1 MANSVDNDLMQWYLQ
16 NHPAQMPQSVLNS
29 VQNQLQDRQQKVPPS
44 LTNSPF
50 LGHLMGI
57 LGTTGERAYNS
68 IASLSGLPK
77 DSTDYYQRWGNV
89 QPGALDNI
97 GESALEMIPAFKAA
111 RALGAA
117 KLAASPFLGGVAEN
131 TAAGAIHGG
140 LFGNEQGDDKL
151 AQGAIEGL
159 QGAGIGA
166 LFGALGAAGKP
177 IGTYLQKK
185 LVNPLLQKAAPT
197 IQEIS
202 ENFPWSK
209 TESTLRENYKTVAD
223 ATTQAY
229 KDSKTAN
236 NAADN
241 AYQQGLKE
249 WGATPNQQENLASQ
263 LDASRP
269 ILYSGGLK
277 NSGINSYI
285 SDLQSGIAPDTS
297 DVANK
302 FTAKNFYNAAR
313 SSIPDL
319 VKEMDGNP
327 NLQKA
332 YEPAIGVLQ
341 NAIEN
346 TPQTFSEAAA
356 RVKDI
361 NAAMKLAK
369 VATGTKDELLNGISG
384 NLKTALNEDI
394 RSSSVNTLA
403 SNPYEALQKANAA
416 NAVKKSFTSTPQ
428 PTGKEELNIPLLEFF
443 KNKNSSNQA
452 VLKNYMPT
460 EGDTSAASFEKLKTS
475 LGGDKDAAAGAL
487 QGHIFQNSL
496 ANGEPDLSKILSQ
509 YKKFSPEQRDWIF
522 NPDQQFYLKNAS
534 EISTKLK
541 NKNIGQT
548 NPDLMSHGIGA
559 LLAHSIFGMPG
570 LVGVGALYGAKH
582 GANLIAKKMATP
594 EGLNTLKS
602 LQQNGFQFARPLG
615 RAVTAASLV
624 GSNPA
629 MNIQSAQNNT
639 QPNNSTGIS
648 GVDADLL
655 AWDRKRRSA
664 Q

>member
-131 TAAGAIHGG
+131 AAAGAIHGG

-202 ENFPWSK
+202 EKFPWSQ
-209 TESTLRENYKTVAD
+209 TQSTLRENYKTAAD

-229 KDSKTAN
+229 KDSESAN
-236 NAADN
+236 QAVNQAGTFSPDNFVSAAKPWLDKLAPKIEDN
-241 AYQQGLKE
+241 Q
-249 WGATPNQQENLASQ
+249 NLATTYKPTI
-263 LDASRP
+263 DA
-269 ILYSGGLK
+269 LK
-277 NSGINSYI
+277 NAINKPP
-285 SDLQSGIAPDTS
+285 SDFMSA
-297 DVANK
+297 ANK
-302 FTAKNFYNAAR
+302 LEDLTAG
-313 SSIPDL
+313 
-319 VKEMDGNP
+319 MT
-327 NLQKA
+327 LQK
-332 YEPAIGVLQ
+332 Q
-341 NAIEN
+341 
-346 TPQTFSEAAA
+346 
-356 RVKDI
+356 
-361 NAAMKLAK
+361 
-369 VATGTKDELLNGISG
+369 ATGTKDLLLNQVSG
-384 NLKTALNEDI
+384 ELKDALKQD
-394 RSSSVNTLA
+394 LMKA
-403 SNPYEALQKANAA
+403 SEGLTPNPYEALQKANAA

-428 PTGKEELNIPLLEFF
+428 PTGKEELNIPLSEFF
-443 KNKNSSNQA
+443 NNENSSNQA

-460 EGDTSAASFEKLKTS
+460 EGDTSTASFEKLKTS

-496 ANGEPDLSKILSQ
+496 SNGVPDLRKVLNQ
-509 YKKFSPEQRDWIF
+509 YNKFSTEQRDWIF